1 MTTQITV
8 LVTHVCRLSSSASV
22 EDCEVIS
29 AKKLPQSTRETMA
42 TSGSSTKAEPA
53 MAGAYI
59 QPGTPTSRR
68 TFATSGLTESC
79 VGKHLLGLVVQG
91 IVDKLLCQLGVL
103 AVGDG
108 GNRVA
113 VDRRVRLG
121 ELDTLHV
128 AVRPSDVGDVDE
140 PGVCLTSGDLGEHVG
155 HVLLLT
161 DRFQRDV
168 G

>member
-79 VGKHLLGLVVQG
+79 VGKHLLAPVAQRRAE
-91 IVDKLLCQLGVL
+91 KLRAQLGVR
-103 AVGDG
+103 AG
-108 GNRVA
+108 GA
-113 VDRRVRLG
+113 
-121 ELDTLHV
+121 
-128 AVRPSDVGDVDE
+128 
-140 PGVCLTSGDLGEHVG
+140 SG
-155 HVLLLT
+155 
-161 DRFQRDV
+161 
-168 G
+168 